1 MPEPT
6 AYEIVL
12 RGRPSRRLLRPLLDD
27 FTIDTSSEGG
37 ADCVTRLVGDIGDPA
52 HLHGIVAHLTSVN
65 LEIIS
70 IAPAHPLQIDTM
82 TKGTA

>member
-1 MPEPT
+1 MSEST
-6 AYEIVL
+6 TYEIVL

-27 FTIDTSSEGG
+27 FAIDTSV
-37 ADCVTRLVGDIGDPA
+37 ACVTRLVGDIGDPA

-70 IAPAHPLQIDTM
+70 IAPAAVPHINTP
-82 TKGTA
+82 TKGTT

>member
-6 AYEIVL
+6 TYEIVL
-12 RGRPSRRLLRPLLDD
+12 RGRPSHRLLRPLLDD
-27 FTIDTSSEGG
+27 FTIEASPDGG
-37 ADCVTRLVGDIGDPA
+37 AGCLTRLVGDIGDPA

-70 IAPAHPLQIDTM
+70 IAPAHPTQIHTT
-82 TKGTA
+82 TKGMA

>member
-1 MPEPT
+1 MAEPT
-6 AYEIVL
+6 TYEIVL

-27 FTIDTSSEGG
+27 FAIDTSIQESG
-37 ADCVTRLVGDIGDPA
+37 DSVTRLVGDIGDPA

-65 LEIIS
+65 LQIIS
-70 IAPAHPLQIDTM
+70 IAAAPRTHLDIT